1 MIDYRVPVAVGIVV
15 MTAAIMFRWT
25 KRMATFRI
33 MFLVGFVHFTGGMIV
48 WNVLGAWVGIALMAL
63 WFVTAF
69 YCARAERRDRAK
81 ARSVRS
87 S

>member
-1 MIDYRVPVAVGIVV
+1 
-15 MTAAIMFRWT
+15 MT
-25 KRMATFRI
+25 TFRI
-33 MFLVGFVHFTGGMIV
+33 MFLVGFVHFIGGMIVIV
-48 WNVLGAWVGIALMAL
+48 WNVLGAWIGIALMAL

-69 YCARAERRDRAK
+69 YFARAERRDRAK